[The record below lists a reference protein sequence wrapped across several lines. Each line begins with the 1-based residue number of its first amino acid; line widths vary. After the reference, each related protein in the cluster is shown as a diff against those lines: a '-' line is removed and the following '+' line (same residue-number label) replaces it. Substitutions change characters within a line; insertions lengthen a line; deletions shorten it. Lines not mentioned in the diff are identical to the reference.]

1 MAGSQRRGAR
11 GATAVYRGAHGATSA
26 VYVRMDVVERMGM
39 INKHDGDSV
48 KSARNLGWDRLV
60 HRFSMLR
67 RLGVAHR
74 GRPGGRASLLIDG
87 LGQVCPVL
95 KRFFV
100 RKGTGVELD
109 WRLTLPCS
117 LEHRAYGAGRN
128 RLARKDNREEGS
140 HC

>member
-26 VYVRMDVVERMGM
+26 VYEFSNMDVVERMSM

-60 HRFSMLR
+60 HGFSILR

-74 GRPGGRASLLIDG
+74 GRPGGRASLLMDG

-100 RKGTGVELD
+100 RKGTGVGLD
-109 WRLTLPCS
+109 
-117 LEHRAYGAGRN
+117 
-128 RLARKDNREEGS
+128 
-140 HC
+140 